1 MSKNPIIIGVSGKK
15 QSGKS
20 TLCESIFSSI
30 IQRSKYKCRI
40 YSFADP
46 LKQKIC
52 IDVMGLSYEQCY
64 GSDEQKNSPTSYLWK
79 KFPEEIKKNNSNGF
93 ITAREIM
100 QYVSTEFFRKY
111 FDDNIWVNATFRNI
125 FKEKPDFA
133 LISDVRFP
141 SEVDSIIDNGG
152 YIIRLLR
159 NVCKK
164 DSHESET
171 ALDNYDFLSWGNRIC
186 TIDNQKMKK
195 EEKNEIAFNYID
207 EILGEKY

>member
-1 MSKNPIIIGVSGKK
+1 MSCKTRIIGVSGKK

-20 TLCESIFSSI
+20 TLCDSIFSSI

-52 IDVMGLSYEQCY
+52 IDVMGLSYKQCY
-64 GSDEQKNSPTSYLWK
+64 GTDEQKNSSTSYMWE

-100 QYVSTEFFRKY
+100 QYVGTEFFRKY

-159 NVCKK
+159 NVCEK

-171 ALDNYDFLSWGNRIC
+171 ALDEYDFISWGKKIC
-186 TIDNQKMKK
+186 IINNQDIEI
-195 EEKNEIAFNYID
+195 EEKNNITFDYID
-207 EILGEKY
+207 EILGER